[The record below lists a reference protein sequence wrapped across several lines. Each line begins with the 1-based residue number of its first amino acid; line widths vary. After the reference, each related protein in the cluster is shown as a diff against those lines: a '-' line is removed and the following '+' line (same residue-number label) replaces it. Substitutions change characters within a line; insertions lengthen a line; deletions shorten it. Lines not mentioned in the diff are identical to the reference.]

1 MIFPPFLGQ
10 NAGETTPLA
19 IGAFVITAVLLPVL
33 GVIVVAR
40 FQGLDCLAGKVGP
53 RFAIIFTVLIY
64 LSIGSGLGILRAA
77 SVPFEMA
84 VAPYL
89 PENVP
94 LNWCMAAYSLVFFVL
109 AAWLALTP
117 KKLVERIGKVLTPS
131 LLLLLVFLFVSFLA
145 GGKTEVA
152 EAQAEYLANPAVK
165 GFLEGY
171 QTMDTIAAL
180 NFGRAISVTIQNMG
194 IEKKKRVMHY
204 TVKAGVFAGS
214 ILSIVYFMLA
224 YMGMKSSGVYPIQEN
239 GAWTLRCIVSQLFG
253 GPGAVL
259 LAAIFTLVCLTTC
272 VGLITSISQFFA
284 KLLPKLKYQQWVC
297 VITGFSF
304 LICNQGLNTILGLS
318 VPFLNAIYPMSI
330 VLIILGL
337 CDSWMKIT
345 VIFIR

>member
-1 MIFPPFLGQ
+1 M
-10 NAGETTPLA
+10 
-19 IGAFVITAVLLPVL
+19 
-33 GVIVVAR
+33 
-40 FQGLDCLAGKVGP
+40 
-53 RFAIIFTVLIY
+53 
-64 LSIGSGLGILRAA
+64 
-77 SVPFEMA
+77 
-84 VAPYL
+84 
-89 PENVP
+89 
-94 LNWCMAAYSLVFFVL
+94 
-109 AAWLALTP
+109 
-117 KKLVERIGKVLTPS
+117 
-131 LLLLLVFLFVSFLA
+131 
-145 GGKTEVA
+145 
-152 EAQAEYLANPAVK
+152 K

-180 NFGRAISVTIQNMG
+180 NFGLVISVTIQNMG

-259 LAAIFTLVCLTTC
+259 LAAIFTLACLTTC

-318 VPFLNAIYPMSI
+318 VPVLNAIYPMSI

-337 CDSWMKIT
+337 CDSWMKNNRYLYPVTIT
-345 VIFIR
+345 GVGCISVIYVLDQAKVPLGILGEMCHKLPFYSLGLGWVVVGLAAALLSIGLGFLTNLLSDRYNFALLGKH